1 VQALHQFRPSR
12 DRSAVG
18 QLKRE
23 HLRIAV
29 NLFRHFL
36 FTASRAR
43 RVFFLKTIWQV
54 MRSKPSAEKLIN
66 ALAWMAG
73 QKHFHEYV
81 TAAHG
86 DPETV
91 EAVSPFTETSPALDW
106 WEGEFNEAYV
116 QKLKRELYAGAET
129 LAGLG
134 RRLRHAVA
142 VPEAFLEDKVGECLR
157 RYLNELGVEVVP
169 VATAALS
176 RLRDRADVFVL
187 PILGKM
193 RKGREELHQAMQQ
206 LQERLHTE
214 LDKIPTVI
222 RLPLDED
229 GKAVFDAFAR
239 IGLTF
244 TQRIDRLRQAYRKAA
259 SAVEGLSGQ
268 SDTPGGLVQA
278 S

>member
-1 VQALHQFRPSR
+1 V
-12 DRSAVG
+12 
-18 QLKRE
+18 
-23 HLRIAV
+23 
-29 NLFRHFL
+29 
-36 FTASRAR
+36 
-43 RVFFLKTIWQV
+43 
-54 MRSKPSAEKLIN
+54 EKLIN

-86 DPETV
+86 DPE
-91 EAVSPFTETSPALDW
+91 AVGALSPFNEASPALDW

-116 QKLKRELYAGAET
+116 KRIKRELYAGAET
-129 LAGLG
+129 LAVFG

-157 RYLNELGVEVVP
+157 HYLNELEVEVVP

-193 RKGREELHQAMQQ
+193 RKGREELHQSMQQ
-206 LQERLHTE
+206 LHDRLQSE
-214 LDKIPTVI
+214 LDRIPKII

-244 TQRIDRLRQAYRKAA
+244 TERIDRLRQAYRKAA
-259 SAVEGLSGQ
+259 SAVERFPGQ
-268 SDTPGGLVQA
+268 SGTSTGLA
-278 S
+278 RIS

>member
-1 VQALHQFRPSR
+1 VAQ
-12 DRSAVG
+12 V
-18 QLKRE
+18 KWE

-29 NLFRHFL
+29 NLLRHFL
-36 FTASRAR
+36 LTTSGAR
-43 RVFFLKTIWQV
+43 RRFFLKTVRQV
-54 MRSKPSAEKLIN
+54 MRSKPSTEKLIN

-73 QKHFHEYV
+73 EKHFHEYV

-86 DPETV
+86 DPET
-91 EAVSPFTETSPALDW
+91 AGSLSPFTEAAPAVEW
-106 WEGEFNEAYV
+106 WEGDFDNAYIR
-116 QKLKRELYAGAET
+116 KLKQELQAGAET
-129 LAGLG
+129 LALVG

-142 VPEAFLEDKVGECLR
+142 VPEAFLEDTVGKCLR
-157 RYLNELGVEVVP
+157 HYLDELGVEVVP

-176 RLRDRADVFVL
+176 RLRDRADVLVL

-206 LQERLHTE
+206 LHERLHTE

-229 GKAVFDAFAR
+229 GRAIFDAFAR

-244 TQRIDRLRQAYRKAA
+244 TERIDRLRQAYRNAV
-259 SAVEGLSGQ
+259 SAVEGFSGR
-268 SDTPGGLVQA
+268 SATPAGLVRI